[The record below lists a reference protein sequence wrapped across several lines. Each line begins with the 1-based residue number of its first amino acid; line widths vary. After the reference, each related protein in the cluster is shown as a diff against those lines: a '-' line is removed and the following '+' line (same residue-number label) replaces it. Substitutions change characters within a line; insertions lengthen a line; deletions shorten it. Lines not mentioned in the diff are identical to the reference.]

1 MPVSPTEQRDMH
13 LSQLTVATLSF
24 LGIACALRLD
34 GAKPPRGGSPSTLP
48 ERELTP
54 DIREQEQVWMAAY
67 AAGDDAMFDSLF
79 KSLAPRLTAFF
90 MRAFPDRALSDDL
103 LQSTF
108 VRLHA
113 ARHSYRRGAPVR
125 PWVFTIA
132 ARVRIDE
139 LRRRRRRPEV
149 ASEVDTEQVDAG
161 SPDHVLDDD
170 ARIRR
175 VRDAIDSLPES
186 QRMVI
191 HLHRFEEL
199 SYAQIGEAL
208 GVSEGAAR
216 VRAFCAYATLR
227 ERLLPLTA
235 EEPPT

>member
-1 MPVSPTEQRDMH
+1 MP
-13 LSQLTVATLSF
+13 LSQLTIATMSF
-24 LGIACALRLD
+24 FGLACALRLERAAPARSAPAD
-34 GAKPPRGGSPSTLP
+34 GSQRDPAGDT
-48 ERELTP
+48 REA
-54 DIREQEQVWMAAY
+54 EQVWMAAY
-67 AAGDDAMFDSLF
+67 AAGDDAMFDALF

-113 ARHSYRRGAPVR
+113 ARHSYRPGSPVR

-139 LRRRRRRPEV
+139 LRRRRRRPQHNGELDMDQV
-149 ASEVDTEQVDAG
+149 PSNEELDTPGRA
-161 SPDHVLDDD
+161 LDEDV
-170 ARIRR
+170 RIRK

-186 QRMVI
+186 QRLVI

-199 SYAQIGEAL
+199 SYAEIGEAL

-216 VRAFCAYATLR
+216 IRAFRAYATLR

-235 EEPPT
+235 EEPPR

>member
-1 MPVSPTEQRDMH
+1 MH
-13 LSQLTVATLSF
+13 LPQLTLATLSLF
-24 LGIACALRLD
+24 GLACALRLEA
-34 GAKPPRGGSPSTLP
+34 AKPTGGSPAQASP
-48 ERELTP
+48 EAESLDAREA
-54 DIREQEQVWMAAY
+54 EQVWMAAY
-67 AAGDDAMFDSLF
+67 AAGDDAMFDALF
-79 KSLAPRLTAFF
+79 RSLAPRLTAFF

-113 ARHSYRRGAPVR
+113 ARHTYRPGAPVR

-139 LRRRRRRPEV
+139 LRRRRRRPEL
-149 ASEVDTEQVDAG
+149 AGEVDMDQMQSTADADAPG
-161 SPDHVLDDD
+161 RALDDD
-170 ARIRR
+170 VRIRR

-186 QRMVI
+186 QRLVI

-199 SYAQIGEAL
+199 TYAQIGEAL

-216 VRAFCAYATLR
+216 IRAFRAYATLR

-235 EEPPT
+235 EEPPA